1 MKRPL
6 IRLYLLLLSFVFS
19 LRFYAQGEFGDD
31 DMPAGGEKRGIEE
44 GLNPA
49 DLDLDYPRFHL
60 GLDDILMIVV
70 LLVACYVFGKIWK
83 GCSYLL
89 LIVAALFYYLN
100 RY

>member
-19 LRFYAQGEFGDD
+19 LRFYAQGDFDD
-31 DMPAGGEKRGIEE
+31 DDTPVGRKRTMDE
-44 GLNPA
+44 GLNPM
-49 DLDLDYPRFHL
+49 DMDIDYPRFHL
-60 GLDDILMIVV
+60 GLDDILVIVV

-89 LIVAALFYYLN
+89 LILAALFYYLN